1 MVVRNLGVDAGR
13 RMRVA
18 TVVNV
23 LGTDERVEREARAL
37 DGTEAFERDF
47 RENVQGEISGFAW
60 RWVTR

>member
-23 LGTDERVEREARAL
+23 LGTDERVQREARAL

-47 RENVQGEISGFAW
+47 RENVQGENQWFCW
-60 RWVTR
+60 R